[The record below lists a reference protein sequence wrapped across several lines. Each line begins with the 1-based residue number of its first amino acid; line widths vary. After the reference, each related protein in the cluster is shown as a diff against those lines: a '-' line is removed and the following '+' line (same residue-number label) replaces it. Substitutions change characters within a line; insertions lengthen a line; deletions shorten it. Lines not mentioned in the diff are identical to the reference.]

1 MSEDTPN
8 VRKGRV
14 STGIH
19 RAECE
24 REDDT
29 KIAIRTTEGRQLEK
43 DEARRVMYWERK

>member
-19 RAECE
+19 RTECE
-24 REDDT
+24 REDER
-29 KIAIRTTEGRQLEK
+29 KIAKRSEEVGIVGEGE
-43 DEARRVMYWERK
+43 

>member
-14 STGIH
+14 STGIY

-24 REDDT
+24 REEET
-29 KIAIRTTEGRQLEK
+29 KIEKKTEWG
-43 DEARRVMYWERK
+43 